1 MTATS
6 QRAIAT
12 CRSFTGTRSP
22 ITAIPIGKMPPAA
35 APATTRAT
43 MRSRE
48 VRRETAHEHRD
59 NRDRKARHHD
69 ADLADHVSDGTEHR
83 LNQRERQ
90 REGGGQ
96 QRNGVGIDLDVMRD
110 RRDDRVGRAR
120 GERGHEPDQ
129 AHPQDQ
135 AADFARIR
143 WRFGQFR
150 LGLRGDGQKIAVERP
165 AGLESGLEIHV
176 AGESHTRISAG
187 LLCSAGMPHPTIAW
201 GRKRDVFLVIGLIS
215 SRTERPQGSPAA
227 IQDPSTT

>member
-6 QRAIAT
+6 QRRDRDLPVLHGNEVADH
-12 CRSFTGTRSP
+12 RNPDREN
-22 ITAIPIGKMPPAA
+22 AA
-35 APATTRAT
+35 GGSASDDAGDHEDG
-43 MRSRE
+43 E

-69 ADLADHVSDGTEHR
+69 ADLADHVSDGTEDR
-83 LNQRERQ
+83 LNKRERQ

-96 QRNGVGIDLDVMRD
+96 QRNSVRIDLDVMRD

-150 LGLRGDGQKIAVERP
+150 LGLRGDRQKSCRRP
-165 AGLESGLEIHV
+165 TGRNRIWAENSL
-176 AGESHTRISAG
+176 ADESHTRISAV

-201 GRKRDVFLVIGLIS
+201 GRNREVFLVIGPSS
-215 SRTERPQGSPAA
+215 SRTERPQGLAPAIHEPMA
-227 IQDPSTT
+227 A